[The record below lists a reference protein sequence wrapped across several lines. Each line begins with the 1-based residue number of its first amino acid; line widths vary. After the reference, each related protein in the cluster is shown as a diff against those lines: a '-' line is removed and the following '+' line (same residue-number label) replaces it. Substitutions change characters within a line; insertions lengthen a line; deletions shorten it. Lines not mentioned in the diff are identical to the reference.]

1 MQNAFA
7 QKPRTS
13 DFATRPDLAPRE
25 QGFQTMT
32 SLPKIMVAPNGARLT
47 KADHPALP
55 VTIDETV
62 ACAIACRNA
71 GADGL
76 HAHVRDAEQR
86 HVLDAGLYSELLAE
100 MTRQL
105 PGFYAQI
112 TTEAVGQYS
121 PAQQRALVETVRPKA
136 VSIGLREIDDEP
148 DPRITARFFA
158 FCAEAEIHVQHILY
172 DTDDISRFAR
182 LVSAGTISP
191 DNLAALIVLGRYSAG
206 QLSSPDDLTA
216 PAAQL
221 HQAFPTIDWSVCAF
235 GPQETDCLVAAADL
249 GGKAR
254 IGFEN
259 NRLNADGSVARDNA
273 QRVAE
278 LVARLDAKP

>member
-7 QKPRTS
+7 QKPRPS
-13 DFATRPDLAPRE
+13 DFAARPDLAPRE

-121 PAQQRALVETVRPKA
+121 PAQQRSLVETVRPKA

-148 DPRITARFFA
+148 D
-158 FCAEAEIHVQHILY
+158 AEGCDPEIVQH
-172 DTDDISRFAR
+172 
-182 LVSAGTISP
+182 
-191 DNLAALIVLGRYSAG
+191 
-206 QLSSPDDLTA
+206 LTA
-216 PAAQL
+216 LMVGNPINHFGIHNHRTERDQVRNKLTDQLPAKQNWEASL
-221 HQAFPTIDWSVCAF
+221 LI
-235 GPQETDCLVAAADL
+235 
-249 GGKAR
+249 K
-254 IGFEN
+254 
-259 NRLNADGSVARDNA
+259 
-273 QRVAE
+273 
-278 LVARLDAKP
+278 